1 LPWNACRR
9 KHNKQPLSLS
19 LSLSLHISIYTY
31 TVSVWERKMHVVIIM
46 VSGSIAATRL
56 CGCGPAAMLL
66 ATCKQIDTD
75 SSYLQFSGKAV
86 APATCT

>member
-1 LPWNACRR
+1 VLLFAVECLPR
-9 KHNKQPLSLS
+9 KHNKQP

-31 TVSVWERKMHVVIIM
+31 TVSLWERKMHVVIIM

-75 SSYLQFSGKAV
+75 SSYLPFSGKAV